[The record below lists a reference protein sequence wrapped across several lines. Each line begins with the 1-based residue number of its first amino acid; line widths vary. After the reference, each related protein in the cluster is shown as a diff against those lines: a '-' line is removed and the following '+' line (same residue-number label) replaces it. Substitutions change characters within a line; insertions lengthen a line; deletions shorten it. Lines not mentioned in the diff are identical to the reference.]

1 VVDSTKNPGG
11 LRFRGLALALLT
23 ATLVVLALL
32 NVRQLWIYRQPTDA
46 ALWLRTTAG
55 LEVAA
60 VAPSTPSTPATP
72 ATAHAL
78 RPNPLQRGDVLVA
91 INGASMAAPEAV
103 ERRLYAA
110 GIGGELNYT
119 LVRGGHLLDVPVR
132 VGATRPA
139 LPRYGFLEAVGL
151 LYLAIG
157 LFVFYRRQR
166 APQALLFYLFCLAS
180 FVLYCFHFTGKLNLF
195 DRTIFWSNEAALL
208 LAPCLLLHFALR
220 FHVAS
225 PVRRR
230 VSGAERMAVRL
241 AGLVYVPGLILGLA
255 EVAFATGALW
265 MPVPL
270 STTQALLDR
279 ADYVFFA
286 AYLVAAAMVFARRG
300 GAVQARIMGW
310 ATTAS
315 IVPFLALYIVPMV
328 AGADLPRFANLS
340 VVSLAL
346 IPLAFGY
353 AIWRHQ
359 LLEAE
364 MVFRRGV
371 AYTLAT
377 VAVVAVYLGVIAL
390 AGVLIHARLPT
401 WGWTGWLLAILVTAL
416 LFEPMKR
423 WLQERIDRLFYRERY
438 DYRRTLIE
446 FGRQMNAQPELEPLV
461 RLALERLAQTLELGH
476 AAILV
481 ASDQGLKLAGSV
493 PAEAAKSA
501 TLDFSFLD
509 RRFLDV
515 IDVNGIEGA
524 PGAAGAGERLF
535 VESPAGAA
543 RQLQLHYFLPC
554 QLQGRTVAVLAL
566 GKTVRGEFLSSD
578 DVDLAETL
586 AGYLAVA
593 IDNARL
599 YATLRQQ
606 SAEYQR
612 LKDFNEN
619 IVESIQVG
627 VIAVNLAGVVE
638 GWNTQMEALA
648 ALPREQAIGRP
659 LAGLLGEAFARELAM
674 ATTAGGIHNVSKL
687 RLPTSGEDR
696 VVDLAIA
703 PLLTARFERVGQIVL
718 LNDVT
723 AETEMEQHLIQA
735 DRLRSVGLLAAGV
748 AHEVNTPLAVIS
760 SYAQMLAKQ
769 SEPGDPRLPVLNTI
783 TRQTFRASEIISNLL
798 NFSRT
803 GAAQFRPVELNAV
816 VRDTLALVEHPLK
829 SANIDVI
836 AALHPAAIEVLGDA
850 GKLQQVFLN
859 LILNARDAMPRGGTL
874 RLSSGFGGAAPG
886 AHAWIA
892 VSDTGEG
899 IPPELHH
906 RIFDPFFTTKAAF
919 RVAPAADA
927 PARRSATMSTGTG
940 LGLAVTYGIVQE
952 HSGAIHV
959 SSQPGKG
966 AEFRIEL
973 PLLVPVLSEPE
984 PALA

>member
-1 VVDSTKNPGG
+1 
-11 LRFRGLALALLT
+11 LALALLT

-55 LEVAA
+55 LEVSAVEPPASAA
-60 VAPSTPSTPATP
+60 AHQPST
-72 ATAHAL
+72 
-78 RPNPLQRGDVLVA
+78 LQRGDVLVA
-91 INGASMAAPEAV
+91 INGAPMAAPEAV

-119 LVRGGHLLDVPVR
+119 LVRGGRLLEVPVQ

-139 LPRYGFLEAVGL
+139 LPRYVFLEAVGL

-230 VSGAERMAVRL
+230 VSSAERMAVRL

-286 AYLVAAAMVFARRG
+286 AYLIAAAMVFARRG

-340 VVSLAL
+340 VVSLAA

-371 AYTLAT
+371 VYTLAT

-390 AGVLIHARLPT
+390 AGFLIHARLPT

-493 PAEAAKSA
+493 PAVPANSAA
-501 TLDFSFLD
+501 LDFSFLD
-509 RRFLDV
+509 RRFLDATGV
-515 IDVNGIEGA
+515 ADGHDAHGA
-524 PGAAGAGERLF
+524 AGERLF

-606 SAEYQR
+606 AAEYQR

-627 VIAVNLAGVVE
+627 VIAVNLEGVVE
-638 GWNTQMEALA
+638 SWNTQMEALA
-648 ALPREQAIGRP
+648 ALPRERAIGRP
-659 LAGLLGEAFARELAM
+659 LAGLLGEGFARELAM

-687 RLPTSGEDR
+687 RLPTTGEDR
-696 VVDLAIA
+696 VVDMAIA
-703 PLLTARFERVGQIVL
+703 PLVTARFERVGQIVL

-723 AETEMEQHLIQA
+723 AETEMEQRLIQA

-769 SEPGDPRLPVLNTI
+769 SEPGDPRLSVLNTI
-783 TRQTFRASEIISNLL
+783 TRQTFRASEIIANLL

-816 VRDTLALVEHPLK
+816 VRDALALVEHPLK

-836 AALHPAAIEVLGDA
+836 AALHPAAIEVHGDA

-874 RLSSGFGGAAPG
+874 RLSSGFDGIAPG
-886 AHAWIA
+886 ARAWIA

-927 PARRSATMSTGTG
+927 SVRRSATMSTGTG

-966 AEFRIEL
+966 AEFRVEL
-973 PLLVPVLSEPE
+973 PLLAPAISERE